1 MGAGGQQNRGQLP
14 SKGWITEAAHRIV
27 SHPRSTDHEI
37 YGFGHKHLMMMS
49 ARLLNT
55 LPGDK
60 HFQIPY
66 DEVRVCYAAATL
78 LHGVRT

>member
-1 MGAGGQQNRGQLP
+1 MVTRKQGDNQRRSNWWVAD
-14 SKGWITEAAHRIV
+14 AAHRII
-27 SHPRSTDHEI
+27 SYARSSDHEVH
-37 YGFGHKHLMMMS
+37 GFGHKHLMMMS
-49 ARLLNT
+49 ARLLNS

-66 DEVRVCYAAATL
+66 SEVRVRYAAASL